1 MSRTRIYADEELL
14 QRALTVLATA
24 ANTATVNA
32 ALAKVVALGAR
43 PQFLEDAWRGELAD
57 AADDG
62 TMDRAWRQ

>member
-1 MSRTRIYADEELL
+1 VSRTRIYADEELL
-14 QRALTVLATA
+14 QRALTVLGTA

-43 PQFLEDAWRGELAD
+43 RQFLEDAWRGELAD